1 LYEIAVEIY
10 LPGFMSKIRLFRY
23 WNEVWFIGF
32 WNDFILKKWSSLDK
46 WLTVKNKFWNDAREY
61 C

>member
-1 LYEIAVEIY
+1 LYEKVAEFD
-10 LPGFMSKIRLFRY
+10 LLEFMSKIRLFRY

-32 WNDFILKKWSSLDK
+32 LNDFILKKWSSLDK
-46 WLTVKNKFWNDAREY
+46 QLTVKNKFWNDAIEY